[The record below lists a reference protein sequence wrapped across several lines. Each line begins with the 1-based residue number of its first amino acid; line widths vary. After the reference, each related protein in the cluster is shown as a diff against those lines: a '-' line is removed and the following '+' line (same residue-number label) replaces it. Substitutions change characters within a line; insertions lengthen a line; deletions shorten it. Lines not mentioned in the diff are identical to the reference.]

1 MDQMQ
6 MALKELDENGDEF
19 ITLEE
24 FPGIHSVPNSTDMI
38 WGSWWQN
45 AALNLA

>member
-19 ITLEE
+19 ISLEE
-24 FPGIHSVPNSTDMI
+24 FPGIHF
-38 WGSWWQN
+38 
-45 AALNLA
+45 ALNPTGKV